1 MIDLDHFILPE
12 SPVDRD
18 YLIATYL
25 LRKEIDKP
33 EEIIKLAVM
42 MVTEQTTGTW
52 IRVPGE
58 SADLIEKF
66 RGKVL
71 GIYEIPD
78 TEQLTKSPAGER
90 AFIMRLG
97 FPWQNFGPQI
107 PMMLTTI
114 FGNISM
120 IGDIKLLD
128 VQFPQTFVEKFPGP
142 RFGIHGIRKLLSVA
156 ERPLLNNMVK
166 PSTGITPQQGA
177 ELLYQ
182 AAVGGT
188 DIVKDDEVLGNTE
201 LSPALKRVELYMNKL
216 RQAQK
221 ETGEKKLYAVNV
233 TDEPE
238 SCIKLAQAAVDSGA
252 NAILV
257 NFLPAGLGLITSLCR
272 NAKIKAPILAHLDFG
287 GALYASPWH
296 GISSALLYGKLAR
309 LAGVDLLCIPTP
321 YGKFSLNYTKYIQIV
336 HNLRSPFHG
345 VPGVWPI
352 VGGAIK
358 QGYIPRLFDDLG
370 RDFIIGAGGA
380 IHAHPM
386 GAAAGA
392 RAFRQGIDLMIKY
405 GKWQGQELGRELKV
419 AIEAWGG
426 VGTYE

>member
-12 SPVDRD
+12 SPDAED
-18 YLIATYL
+18 YLIGTYL
-25 LRKEIDKP
+25 LRKELKDP
-33 EEIIKLAVM
+33 EEILKLAVM
-42 MVTEQTTGTW
+42 MAAEQTTGTW

-58 SADLIEKF
+58 SADVIERF

-71 GIYEIPD
+71 SICEIPD
-78 TEQLTKSPAGER
+78 TEQFTNYPEGAR
-90 AFIMRLG
+90 TFIIRLG

-128 VQFPQTFVEKFPGP
+128 VQFPKAFVEKFPGP
-142 RFGIHGIRKLLSVA
+142 RFGIRGIRNLLGVPA
-156 ERPLLNNMVK
+156 RPLLNNMVK
-166 PSTGITPQQGA
+166 PSTGITPEQGA

-182 AAVGGT
+182 AASGGT
-188 DIVKDDEVLGNTE
+188 DIIKDDEVLGNTE
-201 LSPALKRVELYMNKL
+201 LSPVLQRVERYMPKL
-216 RQAQK
+216 RKAEK

-238 SCIKLAQAAVDSGA
+238 KCIKLAEAAVDNGA

-272 NAKIKAPILAHLDFG
+272 NPKIKVPILAHLDFG

-336 HNLRSPFHG
+336 HGLRSPFHDM
-345 VPGVWPI
+345 PGVWPI
-352 VGGAIK
+352 AGGAIK
-358 QGYIPRLFDDLG
+358 QGHIPKLFNDLG
-370 RDFIIGAGGA
+370 FDFIIGAGGA

-392 RAFRQGIDLMIKY
+392 RAFRQGIDLMMKY
-405 GKWQGQELGRELKV
+405 GRLENEELGQELKV

-426 VGTYE
+426 I

>member
-12 SPVDRD
+12 TPSIED
-18 YLIATYL
+18 YIIGTYL
-25 LRKEIDKP
+25 LRRHLRGP
-33 EEIIKLAVM
+33 EDIIKTAVM
-42 MVTEQTTGTW
+42 MATEQTTGTW

-58 SADLIEKF
+58 SGKMMDKF

-71 GIYEIPD
+71 NIWEVPD
-78 TEQLTKSPAGER
+78 QEQFRNNRDEER
-90 AFIMRLG
+90 IFFIQLG
-97 FPWQNFGPQI
+97 FPWHNFGPQI

-128 VQFPQTFVEKFPGP
+128 IQFPKAFIEKFPGP
-142 RFGIHGIRKLLSVA
+142 RFGIKGIRNLLGVS

-166 PSTGITPQQGA
+166 PSTGITPEQGA

-182 AAVGGT
+182 AAFGGT
-188 DIVKDDEVLGNTE
+188 DIIKDDEVMGNTE
-201 LSPALKRVELYMNKL
+201 LSPVLKRVETYMGKL
-216 RQAQK
+216 RKAEK

-238 SCIKLAQAAVDSGA
+238 ACLETAEAAVTNGA
-252 NAILV
+252 NALLV

-272 NAKIKAPILAHLDFG
+272 NSKINVPILAHLDFG

-321 YGKFSLNYTKYIQIV
+321 YGKFSLNYSKYIQIV
-336 HNLRSPFHG
+336 HGLRSPFHSK
-345 VPGVWPI
+345 PGVWPI
-352 VGGAIK
+352 AGGAIK
-358 QGYIPRLFDDLG
+358 QGHIPKLFNDLG
-370 RDFIIGAGGA
+370 WDFIIGAGGA

-386 GAAAGA
+386 GPAAGA
-392 RAFRQGIDLMIKY
+392 RAFRQGIDLMMKY
-405 GKWQGQELGRELKV
+405 GQIENHKISRELEV
-419 AIEAWGG
+419 AIEKWGK
-426 VGTYE
+426 E

>member
-12 SPVDRD
+12 TPSIKD
-18 YLIATYL
+18 YIVGTYL
-25 LRKEIDKP
+25 LRRHLRDP
-33 EEIIKLAVM
+33 EDIIKTAVM
-42 MVTEQTTGTW
+42 MATEQTTGTW

-58 SADLIEKF
+58 SGDMIEKS

-71 GIYEIPD
+71 NIWEVPD
-78 TEQLTKSPAGER
+78 QEQFRKDRDAER
-90 AFIMRLG
+90 LFITQLG

-128 VQFPQTFVEKFPGP
+128 IQFPKAFIEKFPGP
-142 RFGIHGIRKLLSVA
+142 RFGIDGIRNLLGVS

-166 PSTGITPQQGA
+166 PSTGITPEQGA

-182 AAVGGT
+182 AAFGGT
-188 DIVKDDEVLGNTE
+188 DIIKDDEVMGNTE
-201 LSPALKRVELYMNKL
+201 LSPALKRVECYMNKL
-216 RQAQK
+216 RKAEK

-238 SCIKLAQAAVDSGA
+238 ACLKTAEAAVNSGA
-252 NAILV
+252 AALLV

-272 NAKIKAPILAHLDFG
+272 NSKINVPILAHLDFG

-321 YGKFSLNYTKYIQIV
+321 YGKFSLNYSKYIQIV
-336 HNLRSPFHG
+336 HGLRSPFHG
-345 VPGVWPI
+345 KPGVWPI
-352 VGGAIK
+352 AGGAIK
-358 QGYIPRLFDDLG
+358 QGHIPKLFNDLG

-386 GAAAGA
+386 GPAAGA
-392 RAFRQGIDLMIKY
+392 RAFRQGIDLMMKY
-405 GKWQGQELGRELKV
+405 GQIEGHQLSKELEV
-419 AIEAWGG
+419 AIEKWGN
-426 VGTYE
+426 E

>member
-12 SPVDRD
+12 SPDADD
-18 YLIATYL
+18 YLIGTYL
-25 LRKEIDKP
+25 LRKELKDP
-33 EEIIKLAVM
+33 EEILKLAVM
-42 MVTEQTTGTW
+42 MAAEQTSGTW

-58 SADLIEKF
+58 TVVNESF

-71 GIYEIPD
+71 SISEIPD
-78 TEQLTKSPAGER
+78 TERFTNSPEGAR
-90 AFIMRLG
+90 TFIIRLG

-128 VQFPQTFVEKFPGP
+128 VQFPKAFVEKFPGP
-142 RFGIHGIRKLLSVA
+142 RFGIRGIRKLLGVPA
-156 ERPLLNNMVK
+156 RPLLNNMVK
-166 PSTGITPQQGA
+166 PSTGIPPEQGA

-182 AAVGGT
+182 AASGGT
-188 DIVKDDEVLGNTE
+188 DIIKDDEVLGNTE
-201 LSPALKRVELYMNKL
+201 LSPVLQRVDRYMPKL
-216 RQAQK
+216 RKAEK

-238 SCIKLAQAAVDSGA
+238 RCIKLAEAAVDNGA

-257 NFLPAGLGLITSLCR
+257 NYLPAGLGLITSLCR
-272 NAKIKAPILAHLDFG
+272 NPKIKVPILAHLDFG

-321 YGKFSLNYTKYIQIV
+321 YGKFSLNYIKYIQIV
-336 HNLRSPFHG
+336 HGLRSPFHDM
-345 VPGVWPI
+345 PGVWAI
-352 VGGAIK
+352 IGGGIK
-358 QGYIPRLFDDLG
+358 QGHIPKLFNDLG
-370 RDFIIGAGGA
+370 LDFIIGAGGA

-392 RAFRQGIDLMIKY
+392 RAFRQGIDLMMKY
-405 GKWQGQELGRELKV
+405 GRLEGQKLGQELKV

-426 VGTYE
+426 I

>member
-12 SPVDRD
+12 SPNAED
-18 YLIATYL
+18 YLIGTYL
-25 LRKEIDKP
+25 LRKELKDP
-33 EEIIKLAVM
+33 EEILKLAVM
-42 MVTEQTTGTW
+42 MAAEQTTGTW

-58 SADLIEKF
+58 NADVIERF

-71 GIYEIPD
+71 SIYEIPD
-78 TEQLTKSPAGER
+78 TEQFTNPPEGAR
-90 AFIMRLG
+90 TFIIRLG

-128 VQFPQTFVEKFPGP
+128 VQFPKNFVKQFPGP
-142 RFGIHGIRKLLSVA
+142 RFGIRGIRKLLGVPA
-156 ERPLLNNMVK
+156 RPLLNNMVK
-166 PSTGITPQQGA
+166 PSTGITPEQGA

-182 AAVGGT
+182 AASGGT
-188 DIVKDDEVLGNTE
+188 DIIKDDEVLGNTE
-201 LSPALKRVELYMNKL
+201 LSPVLQRVERYLPQL
-216 RQAQK
+216 RKAEK

-238 SCIKLAQAAVDSGA
+238 RCIKMAEAAVDIGA
-252 NAILV
+252 NALLV
-257 NFLPAGLGLITSLCR
+257 NYLPAGLGLITSLCR
-272 NAKIKAPILAHLDFG
+272 NPKIKVPILAHLDFG

-336 HNLRSPFHG
+336 HGLRSPFHDM
-345 VPGVWPI
+345 PGVWPI
-352 VGGAIK
+352 AGGAIK
-358 QGYIPRLFDDLG
+358 QGHIPKLFNDLG
-370 RDFIIGAGGA
+370 FDFIIGAGGA

-392 RAFRQGIDLMIKY
+392 RAFRQGIDLMMKY
-405 GKWQGQELGRELKV
+405 GRLESEELGQELRV

-426 VGTYE
+426 V

>member
-1 MIDLDHFILPE
+1 MIDLDYFILPE
-12 SPVDRD
+12 NPQAED
-18 YLIATYL
+18 YLIGTYL
-25 LRKEIDKP
+25 LRKELKNP
-33 EEIIKLAVM
+33 EEILKQAVM
-42 MVTEQTTGTW
+42 MATEQTTGTW

-58 SADLIEKF
+58 SGDLIEKS
-66 RGKVL
+66 RGRVL
-71 GIYEIPD
+71 SICEIPD
-78 TEQLTKSPAGER
+78 TEQSTNLSDGDRT
-90 AFIMRLG
+90 FIIRLG

-128 VQFPQTFVEKFPGP
+128 VQFPKAFVEKFPGP
-142 RFGIHGIRKLLSVA
+142 RFGINGIRKLLGVA
-156 ERPLLNNMVK
+156 ARPLLNNMVK
-166 PSTGITPQQGA
+166 PSTGITPEQGA
-177 ELLYQ
+177 ESLYQ

-188 DIVKDDEVLGNTE
+188 DIIKDDEVLGNTVF
-201 LSPALKRVELYMNKL
+201 SPVLKRVESYMRKL
-216 RQAQK
+216 RQAEN

-238 SCIKLAQAAVDSGA
+238 KCIRLAQAAVDSGA

-272 NAKIKAPILAHLDFG
+272 NPKINVPILAHLDFG

-321 YGKFSLNYTKYIQIV
+321 YGKFSLNYSKYIQIV
-336 HNLRSPFHG
+336 HGLRSPFHDKA
-345 VPGVWPI
+345 GVWPI
-352 VGGAIK
+352 AGGAIK
-358 QGYIPRLFDDLG
+358 QGHIPKLFNDLG

-392 RAFRQGIDLMIKY
+392 RAFRQGIDLMMKK
-405 GKWQGQELGRELKV
+405 GKLEPEALGRELKV
-419 AIEAWGG
+419 AIDTWGG
-426 VGTYE
+426 I

>member
-1 MIDLDHFILPE
+1 
-12 SPVDRD
+12 
-18 YLIATYL
+18 
-25 LRKEIDKP
+25 
-33 EEIIKLAVM
+33 
-42 MVTEQTTGTW
+42 
-52 IRVPGE
+52 
-58 SADLIEKF
+58 
-66 RGKVL
+66 
-71 GIYEIPD
+71 
-78 TEQLTKSPAGER
+78 
-90 AFIMRLG
+90 
-97 FPWQNFGPQI
+97 
-107 PMMLTTI
+107 
-114 FGNISM
+114 M

-128 VQFPQTFVEKFPGP
+128 VQFPKTFVEKFPGP
-142 RFGIHGIRKLLSVA
+142 RFGIRGIRKLLGVA

-188 DIVKDDEVLGNTE
+188 DIVKDDEVLGNTA
-201 LSPALKRVELYMNKL
+201 LSPVLKRVELYMKKL
-216 RQAQK
+216 KQAEN

-238 SCIKLAQAAVDSGA
+238 NCIKLALAAVNNGA

-272 NAKIKAPILAHLDFG
+272 NAEIKVPILAHLDFG

-321 YGKFSLNYTKYIQIV
+321 YGKFSLNHTKYIQIV
-336 HNLRSPFHG
+336 HNLRSPFHD
-345 VPGVWPI
+345 VPKVWPI
-352 VGGAIK
+352 AGGAIK
-358 QGYIPRLFDDLG
+358 QGHIPKLFDDLG

-405 GKWQGQELGRELKV
+405 GKWEGQELGRELKV

-426 VGTYE
+426 V

>member
-12 SPVDRD
+12 SPDAED
-18 YLIATYL
+18 YLIGTYL
-25 LRKEIDKP
+25 LRKELKDP
-33 EEIIKLAVM
+33 EEILKLAVM
-42 MVTEQTTGTW
+42 MATEQTTGTW

-58 SADLIEKF
+58 SADMIERF

-71 GIYEIPD
+71 SIYEIPD
-78 TEQLTKSPAGER
+78 TEQFTNSPNGAR
-90 AFIMRLG
+90 KFIIRLG

-128 VQFPQTFVEKFPGP
+128 VHFPKNFVKQFPGP
-142 RFGIHGIRKLLSVA
+142 RFGIRGIRKLLDVPV
-156 ERPLLNNMVK
+156 RPLLNNMVK
-166 PSTGITPQQGA
+166 PSTGITPEQGA

-182 AAVGGT
+182 AASGGT
-188 DIVKDDEVLGNTE
+188 DIIKDDEVLGNTE
-201 LSPALKRVELYMNKL
+201 LSPVLQRVERYMPKL
-216 RQAQK
+216 RKAEK

-238 SCIKLAQAAVDSGA
+238 KCIKLAKAAVDNGA

-272 NAKIKAPILAHLDFG
+272 NPKIKVPILAHLDFG

-336 HNLRSPFHG
+336 HGLRSPFHDM
-345 VPGVWPI
+345 PGVWAI
-352 VGGAIK
+352 AGGAIK
-358 QGYIPRLFDDLG
+358 QGHIPRLFNDLG
-370 RDFIIGAGGA
+370 LDFIIGAGGA

-392 RAFRQGIDLMIKY
+392 QAFRQGIDLMMKY
-405 GKWQGQELGRELKV
+405 GRLEDQEMGEELKV

-426 VGTYE
+426 I

>member
-1 MIDLDHFILPE
+1 MKPMIDLDHFILPE
-12 SPVDRD
+12 SPHVED
-18 YLIATYL
+18 YLIGTYL
-25 LRKEIDKP
+25 LRKELKDP
-33 EEIIKLAVM
+33 EEILKLAVM
-42 MVTEQTTGTW
+42 MAAEQTTGTW
-52 IRVPGE
+52 IQVPGE
-58 SADLIEKF
+58 TGDIVEKS

-71 GIYEIPD
+71 NICEIPD
-78 TEQLTKSPAGER
+78 NEQFRHSTEEQQT
-90 AFIMRLG
+90 FIIQIG
-97 FPWQNFGPQI
+97 FPWLNFGPQI

-128 VQFPQTFVEKFPGP
+128 IQFPKAFVEKFPGP
-142 RFGIHGIRKLLSVA
+142 CFGINGIRKLLGVSQ
-156 ERPLLNNMVK
+156 RPLLNNMVK
-166 PSTGITPQQGA
+166 PSTGITPDQGA

-182 AAVGGT
+182 AAFGGT
-188 DIVKDDEVLGNTE
+188 DIIKDDEVMGNTE
-201 LSPALKRVELYMNKL
+201 LSPVLQRVEHYMPKL
-216 RQAQK
+216 RKAEK

-238 SCIKLAQAAVDSGA
+238 RCIQTAEAAVDIGV
-252 NAILV
+252 NALLV
-257 NFLPAGLGLITSLCR
+257 NYLPAGLGLITSLCR
-272 NAKIKAPILAHLDFG
+272 NPKIKVPILAHLDFG

-336 HNLRSPFHG
+336 HSLRSPFHD

-352 VGGAIK
+352 AGGAIK
-358 QGYIPRLFDDLG
+358 QGHIPKLFNDLG
-370 RDFIIGAGGA
+370 FDFIIGAGGA

-392 RAFRQGIDLMIKY
+392 RAFRQGIELMMKY
-405 GKWQGQELGRELKV
+405 GRLEGQEQGQELKV

-426 VGTYE
+426 I

>member
-12 SPVDRD
+12 NPNVGD
-18 YLIATYL
+18 YLIGTYL
-25 LRKEIDKP
+25 LRKELKDP
-33 EEIIKLAVM
+33 EEILKLAVM
-42 MVTEQTTGTW
+42 MAAEQTTGTW

-58 SADLIEKF
+58 SADVVERF

-71 GIYEIPD
+71 SIYEIPD
-78 TEQLTKSPAGER
+78 TEQFTNYPEGAR
-90 AFIMRLG
+90 MFIIRLG

-128 VQFPQTFVEKFPGP
+128 VQFPKNFVKQFPGP
-142 RFGIHGIRKLLSVA
+142 RFGIRGIRKLLGVPA
-156 ERPLLNNMVK
+156 RPLLNNMVK
-166 PSTGITPQQGA
+166 PSTGITPEQGA

-182 AAVGGT
+182 AASGGT
-188 DIVKDDEVLGNTE
+188 DIIKDDEVLGNTE
-201 LSPALKRVELYMNKL
+201 LSPVLQRVERYMPKL
-216 RQAQK
+216 RKAEK

-238 SCIKLAQAAVDSGA
+238 KCIKLAEAAVDIGA
-252 NAILV
+252 NALLV
-257 NFLPAGLGLITSLCR
+257 NYLPAGLGLITSLCR
-272 NAKIKAPILAHLDFG
+272 NPKIKVPILAHIDFG

-336 HNLRSPFHG
+336 HGLRSPFHDM
-345 VPGVWPI
+345 PGVWPI
-352 VGGAIK
+352 AGGAIK
-358 QGYIPRLFDDLG
+358 QGHIPKLFSDLG
-370 RDFIIGAGGA
+370 CDFIIGAGGA

-392 RAFRQGIDLMIKY
+392 RAFRQGIDLMMKY
-405 GKWQGQELGRELKV
+405 GRLESEELGQELKV

-426 VGTYE
+426 I

>member
-12 SPVDRD
+12 SPDAED
-18 YLIATYL
+18 YLIGTYL
-25 LRKEIDKP
+25 LRKELKDP
-33 EEIIKLAVM
+33 EEILKLAVM
-42 MVTEQTTGTW
+42 MAAEQTTGTW

-58 SADLIEKF
+58 NADVIERF

-71 GIYEIPD
+71 SIYEIPD
-78 TEQLTKSPAGER
+78 TEQFTNSPEGAR
-90 AFIMRLG
+90 TFIIRLG

-128 VQFPQTFVEKFPGP
+128 VQFPKNFVKQFPGP
-142 RFGIHGIRKLLSVA
+142 RFGIRGIRKLLGVPA
-156 ERPLLNNMVK
+156 RPLLNNMVK
-166 PSTGITPQQGA
+166 PSTGITPEQGA

-182 AAVGGT
+182 AASGGT
-188 DIVKDDEVLGNTE
+188 DIIKDDEVLGNTE
-201 LSPALKRVELYMNKL
+201 LSPVLQRVERYMPQL
-216 RQAQK
+216 RKAEK

-238 SCIKLAQAAVDSGA
+238 KCIKLAEAAVDNGA
-252 NAILV
+252 SAILV

-272 NAKIKAPILAHLDFG
+272 NPKIKVPILAHLDFG

-336 HNLRSPFHG
+336 HGLRSPFHDM
-345 VPGVWPI
+345 PGVWPI
-352 VGGAIK
+352 AGGAIK
-358 QGYIPRLFDDLG
+358 QGHIPKLFNDLG
-370 RDFIIGAGGA
+370 FDFIIGAGGA

-392 RAFRQGIDLMIKY
+392 RAFRQGIDLMMKY
-405 GKWQGQELGRELKV
+405 GRLESEELGQELRV

-426 VGTYE
+426 V

>member
-12 SPVDRD
+12 SPHAED
-18 YLIATYL
+18 YLIGTYL
-25 LRKEIDKP
+25 LRKELKDP
-33 EEIIKLAVM
+33 EAILKLAVM
-42 MVTEQTTGTW
+42 MATEQTTGTW
-52 IRVPGE
+52 LPVPGE
-58 SADLIEKF
+58 SADVIERF

-71 GIYEIPD
+71 SICEIPD
-78 TEQLTKSPAGER
+78 TEQFTNSPEGAR
-90 AFIMRLG
+90 TFIIRLG

-128 VQFPQTFVEKFPGP
+128 VQFPKAFVEQFPGP
-142 RFGIHGIRKLLSVA
+142 RFGIRGIRKLLGVPA
-156 ERPLLNNMVK
+156 RPLLNNMVK

-182 AAVGGT
+182 AALGGT
-188 DIVKDDEVLGNTE
+188 DIVKDDEVLGNTAF
-201 LSPALKRVELYMNKL
+201 SPALKRVESYMHKL
-216 RQAQK
+216 RQTEN
-221 ETGEKKLYAVNV
+221 ETKKKKLYAVNV

-238 SCIKLAQAAVDSGA
+238 KCIKLAEAAVDNGA
-252 NAILV
+252 TAILV

-272 NAKIKAPILAHLDFG
+272 NPQIKVPILAHLDFG

-336 HNLRSPFHG
+336 HGLRSPLYDM
-345 VPGVWPI
+345 PGVWAI
-352 VGGAIK
+352 AGGAIK
-358 QGYIPRLFDDLG
+358 QGHIPKLFNDLG
-370 RDFIIGAGGA
+370 LDFIIGAGGA

-392 RAFRQGIDLMIKY
+392 RAFRQGIDLMMKY
-405 GKWQGQELGRELKV
+405 GRLQGQELGQELKV

-426 VGTYE
+426 V

>member
-12 SPVDRD
+12 NPNVED
-18 YLIATYL
+18 YLIGTYL
-25 LRKEIDKP
+25 LRKEIEDP
-33 EEIIKLAVM
+33 QEILKLAVM
-42 MVTEQTTGTW
+42 MAAEQTTGTW
-52 IRVPGE
+52 VRVPGE
-58 SADLIEKF
+58 SGEVIERF

-78 TEQLTKSPAGER
+78 TEQFTNSPQGAQV
-90 AFIMRLG
+90 FIIRLG

-128 VQFPQTFVEKFPGP
+128 VQFPKHFVKQFPGP
-142 RFGIHGIRKLLSVA
+142 RFGIRGIRQMLGVP
-156 ERPLLNNMVK
+156 ERPLLNNMIK
-166 PSTGITPQQGA
+166 PSTGITPEQGA

-182 AAVGGT
+182 AASGGT
-188 DIVKDDEVLGNTE
+188 DIIKDDEVLGNTE
-201 LSPALKRVELYMNKL
+201 QSPVLQRVEHYMSKL
-216 RQAQK
+216 RKAEK

-238 SCIKLAQAAVDSGA
+238 RCIKMAEAAVDMGA
-252 NAILV
+252 GALLV
-257 NFLPAGLGLITSLCR
+257 NYLPSGLGLITSLCR
-272 NAKIKAPILAHLDFG
+272 NPKIKVPILAHLDFG

-336 HNLRSPFHG
+336 HGLRSPFHDM
-345 VPGVWPI
+345 PGVWPI
-352 VGGAIK
+352 AGGAIK
-358 QGYIPRLFDDLG
+358 QGHIPKLFNDLG
-370 RDFIIGAGGA
+370 CDFIIGAGGA

-392 RAFRQGIDLMIKY
+392 RAFRQGIDLMMKY
-405 GKWQGQELGRELKV
+405 GRLESEELGQELQV

-426 VGTYE
+426 I

>member
-1 MIDLDHFILPE
+1 MIDLDHFILSE
-12 SPVDRD
+12 SPDAED
-18 YLIATYL
+18 YLIGTYL
-25 LRKEIDKP
+25 LRKELKDP
-33 EEIIKLAVM
+33 EEILKLAVM
-42 MVTEQTTGTW
+42 MAAEQTTGTW

-58 SADLIEKF
+58 SADVIERF

-71 GIYEIPD
+71 SIYEIPD
-78 TEQLTKSPAGER
+78 TEQFTNSPEGAR
-90 AFIMRLG
+90 TFIIHLG

-128 VQFPQTFVEKFPGP
+128 VQFPKNFVKQFPGP
-142 RFGIHGIRKLLSVA
+142 RFGIRGIRKLLGVPA
-156 ERPLLNNMVK
+156 RPLLNNMVK
-166 PSTGITPQQGA
+166 PSTGITPEQGA

-182 AAVGGT
+182 AASGGT
-188 DIVKDDEVLGNTE
+188 DIIKDDEVLGNTE
-201 LSPALKRVELYMNKL
+201 LSPVLQRVERYMPKL
-216 RQAQK
+216 RKAEK

-238 SCIKLAQAAVDSGA
+238 KCIKLAKAAVDIGA
-252 NAILV
+252 NALLV
-257 NFLPAGLGLITSLCR
+257 NYLPAGLGLITSLCR
-272 NAKIKAPILAHLDFG
+272 NPKIKVPILAHLDFG

-336 HNLRSPFHG
+336 HGLRSPFHDM
-345 VPGVWPI
+345 PGVWAI
-352 VGGAIK
+352 AGGAIK
-358 QGYIPRLFDDLG
+358 QGHIPRLFNDLG
-370 RDFIIGAGGA
+370 LDFIIGAGGA

-392 RAFRQGIDLMIKY
+392 RAFRQGIDLMMKY
-405 GKWQGQELGRELKV
+405 GRLEDQEMGEELKV

-426 VGTYE
+426 I

>member
-1 MIDLDHFILPE
+1 MTDLDHFILPDNPDAE
-12 SPVDRD
+12 E
-18 YLIATYL
+18 YLVATYL
-25 LRKEIDKP
+25 LRKALRDPGEIL
-33 EEIIKLAVM
+33 KLAVM
-42 MVTEQTTGTW
+42 MAAEQ
-52 IRVPGE
+52 
-58 SADLIEKF
+58 
-66 RGKVL
+66 
-71 GIYEIPD
+71 IPD
-78 TEQLTKSPAGER
+78 VEQFAGSPDSDH
-90 AFIMRLG
+90 AFIIRLG

-128 VQFPQTFVEKFPGP
+128 VQFPEAFVEKFPGP
-142 RFGIHGIRKLLSVA
+142 RFGIPGIRKLLGVA

-166 PSTGITPQQGA
+166 PSTGISPEQGA

-182 AAVGGT
+182 AALGGT
-188 DIVKDDEVLGNTE
+188 DIVKDDEVMGNTA
-201 LSPALKRVELYMNKL
+201 LAPVLKRVEAYMHKL
-216 RQAQK
+216 RQAEN

-238 SCIKLAQAAVDSGA
+238 KCIKLAEAAVGSGVS
-252 NAILV
+252 AILV
-257 NFLPAGLGLITSLCR
+257 NYLTAGLGLITSLCR
-272 NAKIKAPILAHLDFG
+272 NPKINVPILAHLDFG

-296 GISSALLYGKLAR
+296 GVSSVLLYGKLAR

-321 YGKFSLNYTKYIQIV
+321 YGKFLLNYTKYIQIV
-336 HNLRSPFHG
+336 HNLRSPLHDM
-345 VPGVWPI
+345 PGVWPI

-358 QGYIPRLFDDLG
+358 QGHIPKLFNDLG
-370 RDFIIGAGGA
+370 LDFIIGAGGA

-392 RAFRQGIDLMIKY
+392 RAFRQGIDLMMKY
-405 GKWQGQELGRELKV
+405 GKLEGEKLGRELTA

-426 VGTYE
+426 I

>member
-12 SPVDRD
+12 SPDAED
-18 YLIATYL
+18 YLIGTYL
-25 LRKEIDKP
+25 LRKELKDP
-33 EEIIKLAVM
+33 EEILKLAVM
-42 MVTEQTTGTW
+42 MAAEQTTGTW

-58 SADLIEKF
+58 SADVIEKF

-71 GIYEIPD
+71 SIYEIPD
-78 TEQLTKSPAGER
+78 TEQFTNSPEGAR
-90 AFIMRLG
+90 AFIIRLG

-120 IGDIKLLD
+120 IGDIKLVD
-128 VQFPQTFVEKFPGP
+128 VQFPKSFVKQFPGP
-142 RFGIHGIRKLLSVA
+142 RFGIRGIRKLLGVPA
-156 ERPLLNNMVK
+156 RPLLNNMVK
-166 PSTGITPQQGA
+166 PSTGITPEQGA

-182 AAVGGT
+182 AASGGT
-188 DIVKDDEVLGNTE
+188 DIIKDDEVLGNTE
-201 LSPALKRVELYMNKL
+201 LSPVLQRVERYMPKL
-216 RQAQK
+216 RKAEK

-238 SCIKLAQAAVDSGA
+238 KCIKLAEAAVDIGA
-252 NAILV
+252 NALLV
-257 NFLPAGLGLITSLCR
+257 NYLPAGLGLITSLCR
-272 NAKIKAPILAHLDFG
+272 NPKIKVPILAHLDFG

-336 HNLRSPFHG
+336 HGLRSPFHDM
-345 VPGVWPI
+345 PGVWPI
-352 VGGAIK
+352 AGGAIK
-358 QGYIPRLFDDLG
+358 QGHIPKLFNDLG
-370 RDFIIGAGGA
+370 FDFIIGAGGA

-392 RAFRQGIDLMIKY
+392 RAFRQGIDLMMKY
-405 GKWQGQELGRELKV
+405 GRLESEELGQELKV

-426 VGTYE
+426 I

>member
-12 SPVDRD
+12 SPAAED
-18 YLIATYL
+18 YLIGTYL
-25 LRKEIDKP
+25 LRKELKDP
-33 EEIIKLAVM
+33 EEILKLAVM
-42 MVTEQTTGTW
+42 MAAEQTTGTW

-58 SADLIEKF
+58 SADVIERF

-71 GIYEIPD
+71 SIYEIPD
-78 TEQLTKSPAGER
+78 TEQFTNPPEGAR
-90 AFIMRLG
+90 TFIIRLG

-128 VQFPQTFVEKFPGP
+128 VQFPKAFVEKFPGP
-142 RFGIHGIRKLLSVA
+142 RFGIRGIRKLLGVEA
-156 ERPLLNNMVK
+156 RPLLNNMVK
-166 PSTGITPQQGA
+166 PSTGITPEQGA

-182 AAVGGT
+182 AASGGT
-188 DIVKDDEVLGNTE
+188 DIIKDDEVLGNTE
-201 LSPALKRVELYMNKL
+201 LSPVLQRVEHYMPKL
-216 RQAQK
+216 RKAEK

-238 SCIKLAQAAVDSGA
+238 RCIKLAEAAVDSGA

-257 NFLPAGLGLITSLCR
+257 NYLPAGLGLITSLCR
-272 NAKIKAPILAHLDFG
+272 NPKIKVPILAHLDFG

-336 HNLRSPFHG
+336 HGLRSPFHEM
-345 VPGVWPI
+345 PGVWPI

-358 QGYIPRLFDDLG
+358 QGHIPKLFNDLG
-370 RDFIIGAGGA
+370 FDFIIGAGGA

-386 GAAAGA
+386 GAASGA
-392 RAFRQGIDLMIKY
+392 RAFRQGIDLMMKY
-405 GKWQGQELGRELKV
+405 ERLDGQELGQELQV

-426 VGTYE
+426 I

>member
-12 SPVDRD
+12 SPDAED
-18 YLIATYL
+18 YLIGTYL
-25 LRKEIDKP
+25 LRKELKDP
-33 EEIIKLAVM
+33 EEILKLAVM
-42 MVTEQTTGTW
+42 MAAEQTTGTW

-58 SADLIEKF
+58 NADVIERF

-71 GIYEIPD
+71 SIYEIPD
-78 TEQLTKSPAGER
+78 TEQFTNPPEDAR
-90 AFIMRLG
+90 TFIIRLG

-128 VQFPQTFVEKFPGP
+128 VQFPKNFVRQFPGP
-142 RFGIHGIRKLLSVA
+142 RFGIRGIRKLLGVPA
-156 ERPLLNNMVK
+156 RPLLNNMVK
-166 PSTGITPQQGA
+166 PSTGITPEQGA

-182 AAVGGT
+182 AASGGT
-188 DIVKDDEVLGNTE
+188 DIIKDDEVLGNTE
-201 LSPALKRVELYMNKL
+201 LSPVLQRVERYMPKL
-216 RQAQK
+216 RKAEK

-238 SCIKLAQAAVDSGA
+238 KCIKLAEAAVDLGA
-252 NAILV
+252 NALLV
-257 NFLPAGLGLITSLCR
+257 NYLPAGLGLITSLCR
-272 NAKIKAPILAHLDFG
+272 NPKIKVPILAHLDFG

-336 HNLRSPFHG
+336 HGLRSPLYDM
-345 VPGVWPI
+345 PGVWAI
-352 VGGAIK
+352 AGGAIK
-358 QGYIPRLFDDLG
+358 QGHIPKLFNDLG
-370 RDFIIGAGGA
+370 LDFIIGAGGA

-392 RAFRQGIDLMIKY
+392 RAFRQGIDLMMKY
-405 GKWQGQELGRELKV
+405 GRLQGQELGQELKV

-426 VGTYE
+426 V